1 MQYHGG
7 GVQRGHAYQCDAL
20 LLVRTCTY
28 LPTWWTNWTL
38 AREWNDVCSFS
49 NDPFRHC
56 SANNRY
62 EHTVLYK
69 RVRYV
74 YTVSGFCIT
83 RAYRQRTVQARR
95 LVSCITYSIRAVLF
109 SFCILKCSTSFPKAL
124 QCLSAISCSKLSC
137 MTRTIDISINVATST
152 CIKPGVCLAVFKT
165 TVIFLQSLG
174 SYWRNK

>member
-1 MQYHGG
+1 MS
-7 GVQRGHAYQCDAL
+7 VAS
-20 LLVRTCTY
+20 
-28 LPTWWTNWTL
+28 PTTHSDIAQLIIGTSIPSCINVYDT
-38 AREWNDVCSFS
+38 
-49 NDPFRHC
+49 
-56 SANNRY
+56 
-62 EHTVLYK
+62 
-69 RVRYV
+69 

-174 SYWRNK
+174 SY